1 MLLRSRHDMLN
12 LPQLPRDKTTL
23 QTIIADARAQRRKS
37 RLMRFA
43 SCNLAA
49 WAVFILLV
57 WTPAHTPQPGRSP
70 APSHQQHQQPQGS
83 PRGSL
88 RPN

>member
-1 MLLRSRHDMLN
+1 MLLGPRHDVLN

-49 WAVFILLV
+49 WAIFILMV
-57 WTPAHTPQPGRSP
+57 WTPMHAPHASAPP
-70 APSHQQHQQPQGS
+70 APSHQQHQQPAGA
-83 PRGSL
+83 PRSSL
-88 RPN
+88 RPS